1 MRARRL
7 SVALV
12 AATSTTLALVTPVAG
27 AESSESQGSSSAQS
41 QDSGPSEDTASDGEK
56 TDGKGQE
63 GTTGGT
69 ATDGEKTGG
78 EKTEDT
84 ETAKPALSEECQA
97 EVDAAKDAHKKAVK
111 DGTAGSSFMGPQEL
125 ALGIVNGYGSSGM
138 PDEPDCVEKEKAD
151 KPVELPDWLKWAEL
165 SPEGKE
171 AFAWIN
177 LILSIIGGLIGLAGT
192 LVKVNPEF
200 GKDINGALT
209 GMLKQ
214 VNGAMSNAQKQFRL

>member
-12 AATSTTLALVTPVAG
+12 AATSTTLTLVTPVAG
-27 AESSESQGSSSAQS
+27 AESSESQGSSSAQP
-41 QDSGPSEDTASDGEK
+41 QDSGSPEDTANDGKE
-56 TDGKGQE
+56 TDGPE
-63 GTTGGT
+63 TT
-69 ATDGEKTGG
+69 
-78 EKTEDT
+78 
-84 ETAKPALSEECQA
+84 KPALSEECQD
-97 EVDAAKDAHKKAVK
+97 EVDAAKEAHKKAVK

-138 PDEPDCVEKEKAD
+138 PDQPDCVEKEKAD

-177 LILSIIGGLIGLAGT
+177 LILSMIGGLIGLAST

>member
-41 QDSGPSEDTASDGEK
+41 QDSGPSEDTASDGKE
-56 TDGKGQE
+56 TDGPE
-63 GTTGGT
+63 TT
-69 ATDGEKTGG
+69 
-78 EKTEDT
+78 
-84 ETAKPALSEECQA
+84 KPALSEECQA
-97 EVDAAKDAHKKAVK
+97 EVDAAKEAHKKAVK

-138 PDEPDCVEKEKAD
+138 PDQPDCVEKEKAD

-177 LILSIIGGLIGLAGT
+177 LILSIIGGLIGLAST

>member
-12 AATSTTLALVTPVAG
+12 AATSTALALVTPVAG
-27 AESSESQGSSSAQS
+27 AESSESQGASSAQS
-41 QDSGPSEDTASDGEK
+41 QDSGSSEDTASDGVKPGGE
-56 TDGKGQE
+56 GKE
-63 GTTGGT
+63 GI
-69 ATDGEKTGG
+69 TDGEKTDG
-78 EKTEDT
+78 T
-84 ETAKPALSEECQA
+84 ETTKTALSKECQA
-97 EVDAAKDAHKKAVK
+97 EVDAAKEAHKKAVK

-138 PDEPDCVEKEKAD
+138 PDKPDCVEKEKDD

-177 LILSIIGGLIGLAGT
+177 LILSVIGGLIGLAST

>member
-27 AESSESQGSSSAQS
+27 AESSESQSSSSAQS
-41 QDSGPSEDTASDGEK
+41 QGSGSSEDTARDGEK
-56 TDGKGQE
+56 TDGKGQD
-63 GTTGGT
+63 GTTDGT
-69 ATDGEKTGG
+69 ATNNEKTDGT
-78 EKTEDT
+78 ETTKTE
-84 ETAKPALSEECQA
+84 LSKECQA
-97 EVDAAKDAHKKAVK
+97 EVDAAKEAHKKAVK

-138 PDEPDCVEKEKAD
+138 PDKPDCVEEEKTD
-151 KPVELPDWLKWAEL
+151 KPVELPGWLKWADL

-177 LILSIIGGLIGLAGT
+177 LILSVIGGLIGLAST

>member
-12 AATSTTLALVTPVAG
+12 AATSTALALVTPVAG
-27 AESSESQGSSSAQS
+27 AESSESQGASSAQS
-41 QDSGPSEDTASDGEK
+41 QDSGSSEDTASDGVKPGGEGK
-56 TDGKGQE
+56 EGITD
-63 GTTGGT
+63 GT
-69 ATDGEKTGG
+69 ATDGEKTDG
-78 EKTEDT
+78 T
-84 ETAKPALSEECQA
+84 ETTKTALSKECQA
-97 EVDAAKDAHKKAVK
+97 EVDAAKEAHKKAVK

-138 PDEPDCVEKEKAD
+138 PDKPDCVEKEKDD

-177 LILSIIGGLIGLAGT
+177 LILSVIGGLIGLAST

>member
-171 AFAWIN
+171 AFA
-177 LILSIIGGLIGLAGT
+177 
-192 LVKVNPEF
+192 
-200 GKDINGALT
+200 
-209 GMLKQ
+209 
-214 VNGAMSNAQKQFRL
+214 

>member
-12 AATSTTLALVTPVAG
+12 AATSTALALVTPVAG
-27 AESSESQGSSSAQS
+27 AESSESQGASSAQS
-41 QDSGPSEDTASDGEK
+41 QDSGSSEDTASDGVKPGGEGK
-56 TDGKGQE
+56 EGITD
-63 GTTGGT
+63 GT
-69 ATDGEKTGG
+69 ATDGEKTDG
-78 EKTEDT
+78 T
-84 ETAKPALSEECQA
+84 ETTKTALSKECQA
-97 EVDAAKDAHKKAVK
+97 EVDAAKEAHKKAVK

-138 PDEPDCVEKEKAD
+138 PDKPDCVEKEKDD

-177 LILSIIGGLIGLAGT
+177 LILSVIGGLIGLAST

-214 VNGAMSNAQKQFRL
+214 VNGAMSNAQKPFRL

>member
-12 AATSTTLALVTPVAG
+12 AATSTALALVTPVAG
-27 AESSESQGSSSAQS
+27 AESSESQGASSVQS
-41 QDSGPSEDTASDGEK
+41 QDSGSSEDTASDGVKPGGE
-56 TDGKGQE
+56 GKE
-63 GTTGGT
+63 GTTDGT
-69 ATDGEKTGG
+69 ATDGEKTDG
-78 EKTEDT
+78 T
-84 ETAKPALSEECQA
+84 ETTKTALSKECQA
-97 EVDAAKDAHKKAVK
+97 EVDAAKEAHKKAVK

-138 PDEPDCVEKEKAD
+138 PDKPDCVEKEKDD

-177 LILSIIGGLIGLAGT
+177 LILSVIGGLIGLAST

>member
-41 QDSGPSEDTASDGEK
+41 QDSGPSEDTASDGKE
-56 TDGKGQE
+56 TDGPE
-63 GTTGGT
+63 TT
-69 ATDGEKTGG
+69 
-78 EKTEDT
+78 
-84 ETAKPALSEECQA
+84 KPALSEECQA
-97 EVDAAKDAHKKAVK
+97 EVDAAKEAHKKAVK

-138 PDEPDCVEKEKAD
+138 PDQPDCVEKEKAD

-177 LILSIIGGLIGLAGT
+177 LILSMIGGLIGLAST

>member
-27 AESSESQGSSSAQS
+27 AESSESQGSSSAQP
-41 QDSGPSEDTASDGEK
+41 QDSGSSEDTANGGKETDGE
-56 TDGKGQE
+56 GQE
-63 GTTGGT
+63 GTT
-69 ATDGEKTGG
+69 DGP
-78 EKTEDT
+78 
-84 ETAKPALSEECQA
+84 ETTKPALSEECQA
-97 EVDAAKDAHKKAVK
+97 EVDAAKEAHKKAVK

-138 PDEPDCVEKEKAD
+138 PDQPDCVEKEKAD

-177 LILSIIGGLIGLAGT
+177 LILSIIGGLIGLAST

>member
-27 AESSESQGSSSAQS
+27 AQSSESQGSSSAQS
-41 QDSGPSEDTASDGEK
+41 QDSGPSEDTANGGKETDGE
-56 TDGKGQE
+56 GQE
-63 GTTGGT
+63 GT
-69 ATDGEKTGG
+69 
-78 EKTEDT
+78 
-84 ETAKPALSEECQA
+84 KPALSEECQA
-97 EVDAAKDAHKKAVK
+97 KVDAAKEAHKKAVK

-138 PDEPDCVEKEKAD
+138 PDQPDCVEKEKAD

-177 LILSIIGGLIGLAGT
+177 LILSIIGGLIGLAST

>member
-41 QDSGPSEDTASDGEK
+41 QDSGSSEDTANGGKETDGE
-56 TDGKGQE
+56 GQE
-63 GTTGGT
+63 GT
-69 ATDGEKTGG
+69 
-78 EKTEDT
+78 
-84 ETAKPALSEECQA
+84 KPALSEECQA
-97 EVDAAKDAHKKAVK
+97 EVDAAKEAHKKAVK

-138 PDEPDCVEKEKAD
+138 PDQPDCVEKEKAD

-177 LILSIIGGLIGLAGT
+177 LILSMIGGLIGLAST